1 MHYFA
6 DKLGVSASE
15 LESSYY
21 IYDDQYNLV
30 LANKDSHE
38 PLYAIYNS
46 IVYDNELTTG
56 LATAYNTYLIKAAK
70 AIDMSIKELND
81 LALEKHPSR
90 YIPAKYR

>member
-1 MHYFA
+1 LTDETAMHYFA

-38 PLYAIYNS
+38 PLYAICYGE
-46 IVYDNELTTG
+46 IEQ
-56 LATAYNTYLIKAAK
+56 
-70 AIDMSIKELND
+70 
-81 LALEKHPSR
+81 
-90 YIPAKYR
+90 